1 MLALHWLIEV
11 IMKNSLKT
19 TEIISSL
26 LKNHIALFSVI
37 LFFLTSCGVDL
48 TESKPQSV
56 HDDTFKMSITTKV
69 RAIYT
74 TTPLGDVRFSKV
86 ETEATSDSTE
96 IKTLYYLN
104 RVKTDSISITIT
116 KDNKRL
122 FGKIFNKDNVIVKEF
137 IMDNGN
143 ETRIMK
149 F

>member
-1 MLALHWLIEV
+1 
-11 IMKNSLKT
+11 MKNSLKT

-48 TESKPQSV
+48 TEPTAQPV
-56 HDDTFKMSITTKV
+56 YGDAFKIFITTKV
-69 RAIYT
+69 RAVYT
-74 TTPLGDVRFSKV
+74 ITPQGDVRFSKV
-86 ETEATSDSTE
+86 ETESTQDSTE

-122 FGKIFNKDNVIVKEF
+122 FGKVFNKNDILVKEF
-137 IMDNGN
+137 IMDNGI
-143 ETRIMK
+143 ETRVIK